1 MGYSIN
7 REGSV
12 EPPLHR
18 KVEED
23 EIGESE
29 SSINLISAC

>member
-1 MGYSIN
+1 M
-7 REGSV
+7 EGPL

-23 EIGESE
+23 EISKQVKFLSGKT
-29 SSINLISAC
+29 IMIARPGH